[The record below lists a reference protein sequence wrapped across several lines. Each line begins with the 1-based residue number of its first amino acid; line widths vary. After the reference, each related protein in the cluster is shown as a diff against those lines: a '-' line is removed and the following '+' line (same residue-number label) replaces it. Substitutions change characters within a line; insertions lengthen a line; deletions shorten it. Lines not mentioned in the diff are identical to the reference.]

1 MKKICWIT
9 TGGTIASVWGENGLY
24 ASSKGE
30 TLYHLL
36 GNMTDLYDIT
46 IHDLF
51 TIDSSNMQM
60 EEWKSIASCV
70 YERRDLFDGIVITHG
85 TDTMAYTAS
94 ALSFMLQNIP
104 IPVVLTGSQLPLSH
118 PLSDGQE
125 NMRLALA
132 MAAGGYPGV
141 FVAFNR
147 KVILG
152 ARAVK
157 VRTTGFHAFE
167 SVNYPYVATVNS
179 LGLDLHEEYLPKL
192 SGPCCLKD
200 ALCEDVFLLKLIP
213 GTNPNIFDHLISMHI
228 RGVVIEA
235 FGIGGLSYIRR
246 DLSGKIVDLLDQ
258 GVSVV
263 VCSQCLYERSDFS
276 VYEVGKRVLEHGV
289 IEAYDMTSEAC
300 VTKLM
305 WVLGQSDDPDT
316 IKEMFTHNYVNEINV
331 RKKDVLH

>member
-1 MKKICWIT
+1 
-9 TGGTIASVWGENGLY
+9 
-24 ASSKGE
+24 
-30 TLYHLL
+30 
-36 GNMTDLYDIT
+36 
-46 IHDLF
+46 
-51 TIDSSNMQM
+51 
-60 EEWKSIASCV
+60 
-70 YERRDLFDGIVITHG
+70 
-85 TDTMAYTAS
+85 
-94 ALSFMLQNIP
+94 
-104 IPVVLTGSQLPLSH
+104 
-118 PLSDGQE
+118 
-125 NMRLALA
+125 
-132 MAAGGYPGV
+132 
-141 FVAFNR
+141 
-147 KVILG
+147 
-152 ARAVK
+152 
-157 VRTTGFHAFE
+157 
-167 SVNYPYVATVNS
+167 
-179 LGLDLHEEYLPKL
+179 
-192 SGPCCLKD
+192 
-200 ALCEDVFLLKLIP
+200 
-213 GTNPNIFDHLISMHI
+213 MHI

>member
-9 TGGTIASVWGENGLY
+9 SGGTIASIKSDNGYVASNKGDVLY
-24 ASSKGE
+24 K
-30 TLYHLL
+30 LL
-36 GNMTDLYDIT
+36 GNMTNLYDIS
-46 IHDLF
+46 IFDLF
-51 TIDSSNMQM
+51 TIDSSNMQP
-60 EEWKSIASCV
+60 EEWKIIARCV
-70 YERRDLFDGIVITHG
+70 YSKKDEFDGIVITHG

-94 ALSFMLQNIP
+94 CLSFMLFNIDK
-104 IPVVLTGSQLPLSH
+104 PVVLTGSQLPLQH

-132 MAAGGYPGV
+132 MAASGYNGV

-167 SVNYPYVATVNS
+167 SVNFPYVATVNS
-179 LGLDLHEEYLPKL
+179 LGLDVHKEYLPVYNGK
-192 SGPCCLKD
+192 CELKD
-200 ALCEDVFLLKLIP
+200 SLCESVFLLKLIP
-213 GTNPNIFDHLISMHI
+213 GMNPAIFDLLINMQI
-228 RGVVIEA
+228 KGVVIEA

-246 DLSGKIVDLLDQ
+246 DLTSKIVDLLDHDI
-258 GVSVV
+258 SVV

-276 VYEVGKRVLEHGV
+276 VYEVGKKALEHGV
-289 IEAYDMTSEAC
+289 IEAFDMTSEAC

-305 WVLGQSDDPDT
+305 WILGQTDDKDE
-316 IKEMFTHNYVNEINV
+316 IRRMFRHNYVNEINV
-331 RKKDVLH
+331 KR